1 MPVILKS
8 SGGVEM
14 PVILKSSG
22 GVEMPVILKSSGG
35 VEMPVILN
43 QSDQSYGVHRSI
55 WATVFIKCNKD

>member
-1 MPVILKS
+1 
-8 SGGVEM
+8 M

-55 WATVFIKCNKD
+55 WATVFIKLQ